1 MKLGK
6 KLLLFQ
12 FTSIIILVVLILGTV
27 YFYNINLFKRTLERE
42 VVLLVSNSAE
52 SINSN
57 IEQNIQ
63 KIKMMSQ
70 ADVFESLNPN
80 DIKNYLEELIKED
93 NSFKELHFYRN
104 SESLLT
110 STSKGIINRDTE
122 SLFLNEAKNAE
133 QGNIFV
139 GEPYIKED
147 STIMNIYTPI
157 TDNSNIKVIGILV
170 GEVDLEPMIKKIN
183 EVNDYL
189 IGDKSAY
196 LVNASNNIIHTQEKG
211 VKQFDILPDAEINDE
226 INKALAG
233 DSTGFVNYTDYKGEK
248 VIAGYADIS
257 EFGVNEGVD
266 WSIIAVAEVSAAYG
280 SINKMIA
287 TIVTISVIVL
297 LVILSLTFVF
307 SKGIVNPIKIVV
319 DFANE
324 IANGNLKVQPM
335 QVKSKDEIGV
345 LTNTLNIMHQSL
357 TQIVENISEISN
369 NVNVAANILDENL
382 NDVATTTEDVSNI
395 INQISEGAITQAG
408 DTQNV
413 NNNMI
418 DLGEVIDS
426 NTKNISELSD
436 TSIKIGQLTS
446 EGLDVIQVLTEN
458 TDENSKIISKIIDV
472 IHNTSDSVQKIGEAS
487 KLIASISE
495 QTNLLALNAAIEAA
509 RAGEFGKGFAVVAQ
523 EIRTLA
529 EQSAQS
535 TNEIDIILEEL
546 INNVEIAKQ
555 TGKEVNIT
563 TNNQLNSVTET
574 KNKYDDISNEIR
586 FTIKKIDNVSKLSDK
601 IEISRNKVL
610 DLIQNLAAI
619 SQENTA
625 STEETAA
632 STEEIFASVEEMT
645 QKSKLLSNLSDE
657 LKESVAKFNI

>member
-1 MKLGK
+1 
-6 KLLLFQ
+6 
-12 FTSIIILVVLILGTV
+12 
-27 YFYNINLFKRTLERE
+27 
-42 VVLLVSNSAE
+42 
-52 SINSN
+52 
-57 IEQNIQ
+57 
-63 KIKMMSQ
+63 
-70 ADVFESLNPN
+70 
-80 DIKNYLEELIKED
+80 
-93 NSFKELHFYRN
+93 
-104 SESLLT
+104 
-110 STSKGIINRDTE
+110 
-122 SLFLNEAKNAE
+122 
-133 QGNIFV
+133 
-139 GEPYIKED
+139 
-147 STIMNIYTPI
+147 
-157 TDNSNIKVIGILV
+157 
-170 GEVDLEPMIKKIN
+170 
-183 EVNDYL
+183 
-189 IGDKSAY
+189 
-196 LVNASNNIIHTQEKG
+196 
-211 VKQFDILPDAEINDE
+211 
-226 INKALAG
+226 
-233 DSTGFVNYTDYKGEK
+233 
-248 VIAGYADIS
+248 
-257 EFGVNEGVD
+257 
-266 WSIIAVAEVSAAYG
+266 
-280 SINKMIA
+280 
-287 TIVTISVIVL
+287 
-297 LVILSLTFVF
+297 
-307 SKGIVNPIKIVV
+307 
-319 DFANE
+319 
-324 IANGNLKVQPM
+324 
-335 QVKSKDEIGV
+335 
-345 LTNTLNIMHQSL
+345 
-357 TQIVENISEISN
+357 
-369 NVNVAANILDENL
+369 
-382 NDVATTTEDVSNI
+382 
-395 INQISEGAITQAG
+395 
-408 DTQNV
+408 
-413 NNNMI
+413 
-418 DLGEVIDS
+418 
-426 NTKNISELSD
+426 LSD
-436 TSIKIGQLTS
+436 TSSKIGQLTS

-625 STEETAA
+625 STEETSA